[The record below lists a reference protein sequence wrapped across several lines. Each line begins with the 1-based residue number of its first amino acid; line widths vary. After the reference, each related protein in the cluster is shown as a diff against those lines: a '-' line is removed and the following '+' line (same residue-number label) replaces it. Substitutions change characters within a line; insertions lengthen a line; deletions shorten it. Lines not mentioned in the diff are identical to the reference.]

1 MGKTTTKQTIG
12 DITADTEINI
22 KRSHSQKKK
31 KKKSSKYFH
40 PLPLPDIQFFAIKN
54 LIENLREPIHG
65 TWSEAHVYVRK
76 PSSG

>member
-12 DITADTEINI
+12 DITVDTEINI
-22 KRSHSQKKK
+22 KRSHWQKKK
-31 KKKSSKYFH
+31 KIASKHFH
-40 PLPLPDIQFFAIKN
+40 PLPLPDIQFSAIKN